1 MRSSPDTVGRVSA
14 TPPALARKQCPTCG
28 ERYPSDFRVCPRDAS
43 ELQDASDADSD
54 PLLGAILGDTYNV
67 LRVIGEGAMGR
78 VYEARHTRLLSK
90 RFAIKVLHGDLTRQ
104 PEVVGRFLREAE
116 ATSAL
121 RHPNIVG
128 VLDVN
133 QVADGRP
140 YIVAELLEGHELG
153 DYLEKRGKLSVE
165 ESVAICRPICQAL
178 GAAHDKHIVHRDIKP
193 ENLFL
198 VGEGAART
206 VKVLDFGIS
215 RVGGAAAKLTQ
226 TGMVMGT
233 PAYMPP
239 EQARATR
246 VDHRADIYAVGAILY
261 EAVTGRPAFDE
272 EDPVSTLAAV
282 LTRDPPRPCSID
294 PAIPPGLELIIQKA
308 MAKKPEE
315 RYRTMRE
322 FDLALAD
329 FDKPAVAPATSSQGR
344 RKERPAAQR
353 ERASSPSM
361 SLQMQLRRFWSS
373 ELPAPE
379 QARAMLVALSVA
391 AGCYMLAGLIDVST
405 SVVRFSRGGAPL
417 SSSEI
422 VLATL
427 GSIGLL
433 TAPILAWARFVID
446 QVWPSTPRTL
456 DVLGRG
462 KRVLATSLVTYAMG
476 MLLVRLFDGAFHSD
490 TSGVA
495 WPGWGLIIF
504 LGAALTGGVSAWRAS
519 RFREFAE

>member
-1 MRSSPDTVGRVSA
+1 
-14 TPPALARKQCPTCG
+14 
-28 ERYPSDFRVCPRDAS
+28 
-43 ELQDASDADSD
+43 
-54 PLLGAILGDTYNV
+54 
-67 LRVIGEGAMGR
+67 
-78 VYEARHTRLLSK
+78 
-90 RFAIKVLHGDLTRQ
+90 
-104 PEVVGRFLREAE
+104 
-116 ATSAL
+116 
-121 RHPNIVG
+121 
-128 VLDVN
+128 
-133 QVADGRP
+133 
-140 YIVAELLEGHELG
+140 
-153 DYLEKRGKLSVE
+153 
-165 ESVAICRPICQAL
+165 
-178 GAAHDKHIVHRDIKP
+178 
-193 ENLFL
+193 
-198 VGEGAART
+198 
-206 VKVLDFGIS
+206 
-215 RVGGAAAKLTQ
+215 
-226 TGMVMGT
+226 
-233 PAYMPP
+233 
-239 EQARATR
+239 
-246 VDHRADIYAVGAILY
+246 
-261 EAVTGRPAFDE
+261 
-272 EDPVSTLAAV
+272 
-282 LTRDPPRPCSID
+282 
-294 PAIPPGLELIIQKA
+294 
-308 MAKKPEE
+308 
-315 RYRTMRE
+315 
-322 FDLALAD
+322 
-329 FDKPAVAPATSSQGR
+329 
-344 RKERPAAQR
+344 
-353 ERASSPSM
+353 M